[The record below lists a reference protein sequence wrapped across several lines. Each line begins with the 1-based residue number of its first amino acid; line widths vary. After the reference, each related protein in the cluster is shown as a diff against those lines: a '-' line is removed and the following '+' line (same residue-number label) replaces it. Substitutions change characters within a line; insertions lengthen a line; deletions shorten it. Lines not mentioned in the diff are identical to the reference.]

1 MKSNYSAKIFTVF
14 VLVTVLAAGLIAAEG
29 SAVAQTG
36 EPGDFAAADTTGA
49 KADLS
54 GAGVAAMPMEL
65 PLGESDLVG
74 SVMYRRSGEFE
85 RFDTDHDID
94 APSDA
99 GGASGASGSG
109 GDREVVG
116 SHYLLGD
123 SFNVRVP
130 ASYAGKPGRV
140 FAFSFNHVVLQA
152 GSGRFTADCDNQRV
166 FAYRDSGAARWR
178 CDLDFGNS
186 ALGWAEAAASASQVS
201 IAAAWSDAG
210 CSNGE
215 YGIDRDENPLLVA
228 DCRALLAVKHHWLD
242 EHPRN
247 RDL

>member
-1 MKSNYSAKIFTVF
+1 MKLELLAKAFAVF
-14 VLVTVLAAGLIAAEG
+14 VLAAVLAAGLISAEG
-29 SAVAQTG
+29 TVAAQTSD
-36 EPGDFAAADTTGA
+36 PGGSAAADATGA

-54 GAGVAAMPMEL
+54 GAGVAAVPLEL
-65 PLGESDLVG
+65 PLGKSDLVG

-94 APSDA
+94 TPLGA

-116 SHYLLGD
+116 SHYLLGNT
-123 SFNVRVP
+123 FNVRVP
-130 ASYAGKPGRV
+130 ASYAGKPAGV

-166 FAYRDSGAARWR
+166 FAYKDSGAGRWR

-186 ALGWAEAAASASQVS
+186 AKSGTNFVAGSAV
-201 IAAAWSDAG
+201 IKY
-210 CSNGE
+210 NGHGE
-215 YGIDRDENPLLVA
+215 
-228 DCRALLAVKHHWLD
+228 
-242 EHPRN
+242 
-247 RDL
+247 